1 MPVAAFSFS
10 PEMLS
15 TDEQV
20 VFSNSSTDASSWEW
34 DFGDGEGS
42 VEENPSHQYLVLGS
56 YTVTLKATSEKGCVN
71 TTSQTIGI
79 ITGAEHSFA
88 SVTKAYPNPVTG
100 KIVFIQHP
108 VSPEPIT
115 IKLFNA
121 HGELIQQF
129 NAGRNETSSSI
140 NVDGL
145 AGGVYLLRIE
155 TRDDALSEKIVL
167 VR

>member
-1 MPVAAFSFS
+1 
-10 PEMLS
+10 
-15 TDEQV
+15 
-20 VFSNSSTDASSWEW
+20 
-34 DFGDGEGS
+34 
-42 VEENPSHQYLVLGS
+42 
-56 YTVTLKATSEKGCVN
+56 
-71 TTSQTIGI
+71 GI

-100 KIVFIQHP
+100 KVVFIQHP
-108 VSPEPIT
+108 VSPQPIA
-115 IKLFNA
+115 IKLFNG
-121 HGELIQQF
+121 HGDLIHQF

-155 TRDDALSEKIVL
+155 TRDEAFSEKIVV